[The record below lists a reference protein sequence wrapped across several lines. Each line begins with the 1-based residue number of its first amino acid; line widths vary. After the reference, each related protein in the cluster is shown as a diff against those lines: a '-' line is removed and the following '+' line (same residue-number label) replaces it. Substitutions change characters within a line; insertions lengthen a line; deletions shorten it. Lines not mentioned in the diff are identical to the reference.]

1 MAKSW
6 KGTREILPL
15 MQNVITSYRHPVGG
29 QNRPAS
35 TAAGPRNTVGGKV
48 PGHDQWI
55 EVMSERETAGLDLWT
70 GEPLDDINKK

>member
-1 MAKSW
+1 MGKNWTGS
-6 KGTREILPL
+6 REILPM
-15 MQNVITSYRHPVGG
+15 MQNVIEVYRHPRGG

-70 GEPLDDINKK
+70 GKPLDDINKK